1 MNILELEKFKIE
13 DAINFHDE
21 YNPLLFDG
29 DKLKPVIKRQLD
41 IITNDFIEYMGIPDL
56 AVEDV
61 IITGS
66 NVAYTYTPHSDID
79 LHLLVDF
86 AKLPNSEVYKEL
98 FNAKKSLYNDTYE
111 ITIRD
116 IPVELYVQ
124 DTAQAHTSL
133 GEYSLYKDE
142 FTRIPTKKRA
152 NLDEISAEAK
162 FERLEEL
169 CIEGLKTKDLD
180 KVNEVLSIIKRYR
193 QAGLDNKGECGPEN
207 LAFKAIRSKGYF
219 QALFDLRNKLR
230 AQQLSI
236 EEELL
241 RRTFEESIGIT
252 EQEVELSEEGVAE
265 QYGEY
270 GVGMLARRYDVSR
283 KEIAKQVDLGVRL
296 EMRHNPKV
304 SAITPELRREQAS
317 EIARNNIAKRLDYYQ
332 HYDKHMQESLR
343 YDLDQKYDEYGMPDY
358 TKYLNAISRFVRY
371 TKSKG
376 EIIQRLLKQ
385 FPNIDKRDAK
395 MLINRWEVV
404 KHHRR
409 KDAESL
415 ISEEK
420 QYALYINGKPTVRH
434 SSRTEIEKH
443 IAYLK
448 SKGIKGEYDI
458 RFVDFSPRKTS
469 TTLGEEK
476 DVDDWSDEDLK
487 NLSLDM
493 QKAAKEFKAE
503 YKKLNKQRA
512 KYGLEPIDINEASG
526 YIPSEAERND
536 PRFSRAL
543 SVDVH
548 PDTMKK
554 QAKAMGLGNIA
565 RDGRPPL
572 LRPGKSTTKKKS
584 NPNKDFGKGIY

>member
-86 AKLPNSEVYKEL
+86 AKLPNSDVYKEL

-116 IPVELYVQ
+116 IPVEVYVQ

-193 QAGLDNKGECGPEN
+193 QAGLDTKGEFGPEN

-236 EEELL
+236 EEEFL

-252 EQEVELSEEGVAE
+252 EQEVELSEEGVTE

-270 GVGMLARRYDVSR
+270 GVGMLARRYNVSR

-296 EMRHNPKV
+296 EMRHNSKV

-343 YDLDQKYDEYGMPDY
+343 YDLDQEYDEYGMPDY
-358 TKYLNAISRFVRY
+358 TKYLNAISRIVRY

-385 FPNIDKRDAK
+385 FPNIDKRDGK
-395 MLINRWEVV
+395 MLIHHWEVA
-404 KHHRR
+404 KWHGK
-409 KDAESL
+409 KDKESL
-415 ISEEK
+415 VSEEK
-420 QYALYINGKPTVRH
+420 QYALYVDGNPLVRD
-434 SSRTEIEKH
+434 SSRAEIERH
-443 IAYLK
+443 IAFLK
-448 SKGIKGEYDI
+448 SKGHKGEYEI
-458 RFVDFSPRKTS
+458 KYVDFTPKRTS
-469 TTLGEEK
+469 TTIG
-476 DVDDWSDEDLK
+476 
-487 NLSLDM
+487 
-493 QKAAKEFKAE
+493 
-503 YKKLNKQRA
+503 
-512 KYGLEPIDINEASG
+512 EASG

-572 LRPGKSTTKKKS
+572 LRPGKATTKKKS
-584 NPNKDFGKGIY
+584 NPNKDFGKGVY

>member
-1 MNILELEKFKIE
+1 
-13 DAINFHDE
+13 
-21 YNPLLFDG
+21 
-29 DKLKPVIKRQLD
+29 
-41 IITNDFIEYMGIPDL
+41 MGIPDL

-86 AKLPNSEVYKEL
+86 AKLPNSDVYKEL

-193 QAGLDNKGECGPEN
+193 QAGLDNKGEFGPEN

-395 MLINRWEVV
+395 MLVNRWEVV

>member
-86 AKLPNSEVYKEL
+86 AKLPNSDVYKEL

-116 IPVELYVQ
+116 IPVEVYVQ

-193 QAGLDNKGECGPEN
+193 QAGLDTKGEFGPEN

-252 EQEVELSEEGVAE
+252 EQEVELSEEGVTE

-270 GVGMLARRYDVSR
+270 GVGMLARRYNVSR

-296 EMRHNPKV
+296 EMRHNSKV

-343 YDLDQKYDEYGMPDY
+343 YDLDQEYDEYGMPDY
-358 TKYLNAISRFVRY
+358 TKYLNAISRIVRY

-385 FPNIDKRDAK
+385 FPNIDKRDGK
-395 MLINRWEVV
+395 MLIHHWEVA
-404 KHHRR
+404 KWHGK
-409 KDAESL
+409 KDKESL
-415 ISEEK
+415 VSEEK
-420 QYALYINGKPTVRH
+420 QYALYVDGNPLVRD
-434 SSRTEIEKH
+434 SSRAEIERH
-443 IAYLK
+443 IAFLK
-448 SKGIKGEYDI
+448 SKGHKGEYEI
-458 RFVDFSPRKTS
+458 KYVDFTPKRTS
-469 TTLGEEK
+469 TTIG
-476 DVDDWSDEDLK
+476 
-487 NLSLDM
+487 
-493 QKAAKEFKAE
+493 
-503 YKKLNKQRA
+503 
-512 KYGLEPIDINEASG
+512 EASG

-572 LRPGKSTTKKKS
+572 LRPGKATTKKKS
-584 NPNKDFGKGIY
+584 NPNKDFGKGVY

>member
-86 AKLPNSEVYKEL
+86 AKLPNSDVYKEL

-193 QAGLDNKGECGPEN
+193 QAGLDNKGEFGPEN

-420 QYALYINGKPTVRH
+420 QYALYINGKQTVRH